1 MARQNSIWAEV
12 QRIKQQTMGK
22 KKISLKEALIGYIA
36 QDSVDTY
43 DTGITISGLNPDM
56 DAMTNS
62 TEFDEVL
69 AGMGEYLSKN
79 GGHAAMIMLMD
90 NNEPYLEWAIVSSFN
105 KVGKRID
112 YVELET
118 QEIHTD
124 NGLNQPILI
133 RYERTKGS
141 VIKRKIYRQDNI
153 VHEIEGSRLSLPYPD
168 IPVKIFKNNR
178 LGKADIPHELYEAL
192 DTINEMADGIP
203 SEWYH
208 SSVQFLNNMNFGS
221 TKDGETLQEE
231 IESGKKV
238 HDTNDPD
245 GKLNTQTMMLSA
257 GTQSP
262 IVLWNLIESLL
273 DKILMLSSQYRD
285 MAGAGGTKN
294 KQTLE
299 VAGENKRA
307 FEYMLSKLDWRQKQL
322 QEALVL
328 FDRLLVGIVS
338 TEPSDA
344 VVTIQ
349 IPELEQYKKDKQR
362 MEIEKMSAESNAF
375 NAQAEQYRASAHVAL
390 NPPVQPTEEKPI
402 KEEGKNE

>member
-1 MARQNSIWAEV
+1 MARQNSIWAEM
-12 QRIKQQTMGK
+12 QRAKQKTMGK
-22 KKISLKEALIGYIA
+22 KKLSLKEALINYIA

-43 DTGITISGLNPDM
+43 DTGITILGLNPAM
-56 DAMTNS
+56 DAMINS
-62 TEFDEVL
+62 TEFEEVL
-69 AGMGEYLSKN
+69 AGLGEHLSKN
-79 GGHAAMIMLMD
+79 GGNAALIMLMD
-90 NNEPYLEWAIVSSFN
+90 NNEPYLEWGVVSSYS
-105 KVGKRID
+105 KVGKRINEI
-112 YVELET
+112 ELET
-118 QEIHTD
+118 QEIHTE

-133 RYERTKGS
+133 RYERISGS
-141 VIKRKIYRQDNI
+141 VVKRKIYRVDN
-153 VHEIEGSRLSLPYPD
+153 VLKEVEGTRLSLPYPD

-178 LGKADIPHELYEAL
+178 LGKADIPFELHEAL
-192 DTINEMADGIP
+192 DTINEMSNGLP

-208 SSVQFLNNMNFGS
+208 SSVQFLNNMNFNS
-221 TKDGETLQEE
+221 TKDGDTIQEE

-245 GKLNTQTMMLSA
+245 GKLNAQTMMLSA

-262 IVLWNLIESLL
+262 MVLWNLIEALL

-285 MAGAGGTKN
+285 MAGVGGTKN

-299 VAGENKRA
+299 VSGENKRA

-322 QEALVL
+322 QEALVM

-344 VVTIQ
+344 IVEIQ

-362 MEIEKMSAESNAF
+362 IEIAKMEAEANAF
-375 NAQAEQYRASAHVAL
+375 NAQAEQYRAAAHVAL
-390 NPPVQPTEEKPI
+390 NPPAQPEAPAQPEVKDG
-402 KEEGKNE
+402 E